1 MRLRIDA
8 DNRHLTCQDRPQT
21 RAIRA
26 LLIVSVPLLP
36 ISVFAAEMTFD
47 TDGSRNVSCA
57 CIVATSGCTSRF
69 LDAVSGSQRHE
80 WVSTAY
86 ARKGGR
92 LDLTLYCYRKRDVV
106 GEGQGLCCQASNEA
120 ESLGMF
126 EGTLQE

>member
-8 DNRHLTCQDRPQT
+8 DNRHHACQDRPRI

-26 LLIVSVPLLP
+26 LLIVSVSLLP
-36 ISVFAAEMTFD
+36 MCVVATEVTFD

-57 CIVATSGCTSRF
+57 CIASTSGCTSAVLR
-69 LDAVSGSQRHE
+69 AVSGSHRHE
-80 WVSTAY
+80 WVSTAN
-86 ARKGGR
+86 ARKGAK

-106 GEGQGLCCQASNEA
+106 GEGQGLCCKAWNEA